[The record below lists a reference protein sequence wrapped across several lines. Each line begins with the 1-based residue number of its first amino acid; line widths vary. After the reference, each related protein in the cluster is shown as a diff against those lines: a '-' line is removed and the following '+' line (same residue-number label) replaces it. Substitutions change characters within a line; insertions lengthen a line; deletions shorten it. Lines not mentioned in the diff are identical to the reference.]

1 VQRPADQ
8 DPAVPDISAAWSGP
22 APAATPAR
30 PGHGLSA
37 VQGPVRVR
45 QLRARVQLAVAEV
58 LLQRGV
64 VGRVHI
70 GVSAQVLCEQ
80 GEGGDAAESGV
91 YNAE

>member
-1 VQRPADQ
+1 
-8 DPAVPDISAAWSGP
+8 
-22 APAATPAR
+22 
-30 PGHGLSA
+30 
-37 VQGPVRVR
+37 
-45 QLRARVQLAVAEV
+45 
-58 LLQRGV
+58 V